1 MRTTPDALSR
11 SFRRSKLPV
20 PSAATGAVRRRV
32 TIVDS
37 GTTWIASR
45 QTMLPS
51 RTMRFCTPVVLAL
64 LTLAAGCQGPGGA
77 VSVRWRVVDLSTS
90 ESFDPS
96 GSEAATNDGSCC
108 RQPHPAGLCDFS
120 AEWVVRDVSITL
132 RDPTTGELVLAG
144 EPFKCSTR
152 EKTTRFVL
160 PTGTFAIGLDAAV
173 FDGHGAPVPVYLP
186 PPEVRTI
193 VRAEVV
199 NLQIIEVGVHPLPQ
213 LPHQGSMVTF

>member
-1 MRTTPDALSR
+1 
-11 SFRRSKLPV
+11 
-20 PSAATGAVRRRV
+20 
-32 TIVDS
+32 
-37 GTTWIASR
+37 
-45 QTMLPS
+45 
-51 RTMRFCTPVVLAL
+51 MRFCTPVVLAL
-64 LTLAAGCQGPGGA
+64 FALAAGCQGSGGA
-77 VSVRWRVVDLSTS
+77 VSVRWRVVDLSTG

-96 GSEAATNDGSCC
+96 GSEAATDDGSCC
-108 RQPHPAGLCDFS
+108 RLPHPGGLCDFA
-120 AEWVVRDVSITL
+120 AEWVVRNVSIAL
-132 RDPTTGELVLAG
+132 RDPSTGELVLVG
-144 EPFKCSTR
+144 EPFRCSQR

-173 FDGHGAPVPVYLP
+173 FDGHGAPRPVYLP